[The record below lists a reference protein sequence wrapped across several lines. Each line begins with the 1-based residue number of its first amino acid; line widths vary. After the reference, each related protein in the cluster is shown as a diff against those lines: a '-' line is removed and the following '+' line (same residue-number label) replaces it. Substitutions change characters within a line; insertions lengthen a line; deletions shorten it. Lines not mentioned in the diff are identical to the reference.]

1 MGPHSAT
8 LTGSML
14 SYSTVSEEKV
24 SNHCTIKANRMTV
37 GFSIHWWSPHCVTF
51 LRRRIRVGL
60 VATVIQKTDI
70 SRSHTTI
77 PVAPS

>member
-1 MGPHSAT
+1 
-8 LTGSML
+8 
-14 SYSTVSEEKV
+14 
-24 SNHCTIKANRMTV
+24 MTV

-77 PVAPS
+77 PVAPN